1 MRKLGEICELKI
13 INVIKNI
20 TENNVKQPI
29 FCTFY
34 TIDNGYQEYFRNL
47 KKSLKKFKLDY
58 YAAEIYRRDYLWE
71 EIGQLKPQLL
81 EKVLVEYPSRNIVWV
96 DSDSIIEKPP
106 VLFESIPEKYS
117 FGVHYLYGKE
127 LCSGTLFFR
136 NDQWG
141 FKILTDWKNK
151 ILKFNRLF
159 KEGRV
164 ERKKLWDQ
172 KILQKVIG
180 GDINIKTRVYNLPP
194 EYLCIFDNTSCSRND
209 WVISHWQ
216 AARKMKHRNGTI

>member
-1 MRKLGEICELKI
+1 MLELKI
-13 INVIKNI
+13 IKVIENI

-34 TIDNGYQEYFRNL
+34 TIDNGYQEYFTHL
-47 KKSLKKFKLDY
+47 KKSLENFKLDY
-58 YAAEIYRRDYLWE
+58 YAAEIYRQDYLWE

-81 EKVLVEYPSRNIVWV
+81 EKVLKTYPGRNVVWV

-136 NDQWG
+136 NNQCG
-141 FKILTDWKNK
+141 VKILQEWKNK

-159 KEGRV
+159 KEGHI
-164 ERKKLWDQ
+164 ERKQLWDQ
-172 KILQKVIG
+172 KILQKVVNKVVKPKIF
-180 GDINIKTRVYNLPP
+180 ILPP
-194 EYLCIFDNTSCSRND
+194 EYLCIFDNTSCSREQ

-216 AARKMKHRNGTI
+216 AARKMKHKKGLKI